1 MKNLRYHLLSLLV
14 TILVAGSFISS
25 AKLSGVINPF
35 FLTLLRFGIAAL
47 VLLPFVLSKKQN
59 RKAISKALPRSLMM
73 SLFFS
78 IFFICMFEALKTTTA
93 LNTGTLYTLVPFMTA
108 VFSILVFKEKMTKN
122 MFLIYL
128 LGIAGTCWVI
138 FRGDLNALFAFSLN
152 CGDVLFLLGCVSMVC
167 VSISMKLLYQGDEMV
182 VVVFCTLLGG
192 AFWML
197 LALFVFEQPLQWH
210 LLDESLMY
218 HMAYL
223 ALFATLAS
231 TFIIQKTTVILGP
244 VRVMAYIYLSP
255 VFVALLTMLIEEKAL
270 SIAVY
275 PGMFLS
281 IAATII
287 LQCQNREVA
296 SYPKL
301 ISITKLKNGKTL

>member
-1 MKNLRYHLLSLLV
+1 MKNLRYHCLSLLV
-14 TILVAGSFISS
+14 TLLVAGSFLSS

-35 FLTLLRFGIAAL
+35 SLTLLRFAIAAL
-47 VLLPFVLSKKQN
+47 VLLPFVLLKKKN
-59 RKAISKALPRSLMM
+59 RKTITKALPRSLVM

-108 VFSILVFKEKMTKN
+108 VFSIFVFKEKMTKN
-122 MFLIYL
+122 MFFIYL

-138 FRGDLNALFAFSLN
+138 FRGDINALLAFSLSY
-152 CGDVLFLLGCVSMVC
+152 GDVLFMVGCVSMVC
-167 VSISMKLLYQGDEMV
+167 FSLSMKLLYRGDEMV

-197 LALFVFEQPLQWH
+197 VALFVFEQPLQWH
-210 LLDESLMY
+210 LLNEGLTY

-255 VFVALLTMLIEEKAL
+255 VFVALLTMLIEDKNL
-270 SIAVY
+270 PTAVY

-287 LQCQNREVA
+287 LQCQNREVK
-296 SYPKL
+296 SSPKS
-301 ISITKLKNGKTL
+301 ISITALKSEKTV

>member
-1 MKNLRYHLLSLLV
+1 MNNLRYHFLSLLV
-14 TILVAGSFISS
+14 TLLVAGSFLSS

-35 FLTLLRFGIAAL
+35 SLTLLRFSIAAL
-47 VLLPFVLSKKQN
+47 VLLPFVLLKKKN
-59 RKAISKALPRSLMM
+59 RVAISKALPRSLMM

-108 VFSILVFKEKMTKN
+108 VFSIFVFKEKMTKN
-122 MFLIYL
+122 MFFIYL

-138 FRGDLNALFAFSLN
+138 FRGDMNALLAFSLSY
-152 CGDVLFLLGCVSMVC
+152 GDVLFMVGCVSMVC
-167 VSISMKLLYQGDEMV
+167 FSLSMKLLYRGDEMI

-210 LLDESLMY
+210 LLNESLTY

-255 VFVALLTMLIEEKAL
+255 VFVALLTMLIEDKAL
-270 SIAVY
+270 PIAIY

-296 SYPKL
+296 SSPR
-301 ISITKLKNGKTL
+301 SIIALKNGKTL